1 MLCILSAFE
10 WTTISS
16 VKLEVLVHDSYVFG
30 LYFNLSMYYL
40 TITAAS
46 HIKPS
51 SSSND
56 HVIVDSLTE
65 GSPHQPAFK
74 SM

>member
-1 MLCILSAFE
+1 MCLGY
-10 WTTISS
+10 T
-16 VKLEVLVHDSYVFG
+16 
-30 LYFNLSMYYL
+30 LSMYYL

-46 HIKPS
+46 HVKPS

-65 GSPHQPAFK
+65 GSPDQPAFK